1 MQIEKYNKPA
11 ELRLIQACREGDDT
25 IFSMERPEKGSA
37 DNTIRAGVIRALL
50 LGTGDCTPPARGL
63 WIEGAWI
70 TGKLDLQGEAL
81 PVPLVLL
88 NCTLEEDVM
97 LRDCTLPALHLTGT
111 HLPKLDAQRLQ
122 CNGPLHLRA
131 GFQATGL
138 VDLTGATIDGQLDC
152 AGGKFLAKGLALNCD
167 TISVGA
173 AVFLR
178 TGFEAQGEVKL
189 VGAKIGGQLSC
200 TGGKF
205 LAKGLALNCDTMSVG
220 AAVFLRT
227 GFEAQGEVKL
237 VGAKIGGQLDCD
249 RGKFLA
255 AIMALNCNGISVG
268 ASVFLRNEF
277 EAHGKVN
284 LVRAKIDG
292 QMACNRGKFLAEGI
306 ALHCDATIVGA
317 DVFLQDEFEARG
329 RINLNRAEIAGNLVL
344 SSATLTT
351 GLDAQGMRVRAQ
363 FVWAD
368 IEGDGIE
375 VDLIDAKVGTLVD
388 SPGSWT
394 SVKRL
399 RLSSFRYDR
408 IESKMD
414 VQERLD
420 WLTKHDASVR
430 PFTPQPYVQLANVL
444 RRQGMISAVNTVMIK
459 REDLQRDADMK
470 QAVQGNEWWGLFAL
484 VMLLRPFLSLPFKWM
499 FGYGHQPSR
508 VLFWIAV
515 ILGIT
520 ICCAQ
525 QIHIH
530 GQFAPTSSVVLTS
543 QDWLDS
549 FPTEPLHPD
558 SPLWRTQMDAWAQ
571 TTSGR
576 DYTSFSAFLYAL
588 DLFIPLDALGQE
600 KNWAPSAERGGW
612 GDWGHRLRWLVQM
625 AGWVITAIGAA
636 VLTGLIGRRD

>member
-1 MQIEKYNKPA
+1 MISMQIEKYNKPA

-37 DNTIRAGVIRALL
+37 DNTIRAGLIRALL

-167 TISVGA
+167 TI
-173 AVFLR
+173 
-178 TGFEAQGEVKL
+178 
-189 VGAKIGGQLSC
+189 
-200 TGGKF
+200 
-205 LAKGLALNCDTMSVG
+205 SVG

-600 KNWAPSAERGGW
+600 KNWAPSAERGWW
-612 GDWGHRLRWLVQM
+612 GEWGHRLRWLVQM

-636 VLTGLIGRRD
+636 VVTGLIGRRD

>member
-11 ELRLIQACREGDDT
+11 ELRLIQACRKGDDT
-25 IFSMERPEKGSA
+25 IFSMERPEEGSA
-37 DNTIRAGVIRALL
+37 DNTIRAGLIRALL

-167 TISVGA
+167 TI
-173 AVFLR
+173 
-178 TGFEAQGEVKL
+178 
-189 VGAKIGGQLSC
+189 
-200 TGGKF
+200 
-205 LAKGLALNCDTMSVG
+205 SVG

>member
-37 DNTIRAGVIRALL
+37 DNTIRAGLIRALL

-111 HLPKLDAQRLQ
+111 NLPKLDAQRLQ

-205 LAKGLALNCDTMSVG
+205 LAQDK
-220 AAVFLRT
+220 
-227 GFEAQGEVKL
+227 
-237 VGAKIGGQLDCD
+237 
-249 RGKFLA
+249 
-255 AIMALNCNGISVG
+255 ALNCNGISVG

-375 VDLIDAKVGTLVD
+375 VDLIDAKFGTLVD

-430 PFTPQPYVQLANVL
+430 PFTPQPFVQLANVL

-484 VMLLRPFLSLPFKWM
+484 VTLLRPFLSLPFKWM

>member
-1 MQIEKYNKPA
+1 
-11 ELRLIQACREGDDT
+11 
-25 IFSMERPEKGSA
+25 
-37 DNTIRAGVIRALL
+37 
-50 LGTGDCTPPARGL
+50 
-63 WIEGAWI
+63 
-70 TGKLDLQGEAL
+70 
-81 PVPLVLL
+81 
-88 NCTLEEDVM
+88 
-97 LRDCTLPALHLTGT
+97 
-111 HLPKLDAQRLQ
+111 
-122 CNGPLHLRA
+122 
-131 GFQATGL
+131 
-138 VDLTGATIDGQLDC
+138 
-152 AGGKFLAKGLALNCD
+152 
-167 TISVGA
+167 
-173 AVFLR
+173 VFLR

-205 LAKGLALNCDTMSVG
+205 LAQDKALNCNGISVR
-220 AAVFLRT
+220 ADVFLSE
-227 GFEAQGEVKL
+227 GFAAQGEVNL

>member
-1 MQIEKYNKPA
+1 MHRRGGGGRDCAGRRNRLTCAIFRQNDFHADRKIYDKPA

-37 DNTIRAGVIRALL
+37 DNTIRAGLIRALL

-97 LRDCTLPALHLTGT
+97 LRDCTLPALYMTGT

-189 VGAKIGGQLSC
+189 VGAKIER
-200 TGGKF
+200 
-205 LAKGLALNCDTMSVG
+205 
-220 AAVFLRT
+220 AAGTADRRQVFGR
-227 GFEAQGEVKL
+227 
-237 VGAKIGGQLDCD
+237 
-249 RGKFLA
+249 

-351 GLDAQGMRVRAQ
+351 GLDAQGMRVRAG

-368 IEGDGIE
+368 VEGDGIE

-408 IESKMD
+408 IESDMD

-420 WLTKHDASVR
+420 WLAKHDASVR

-558 SPLWRTQMDAWAQ
+558 SPLWRAQMDAWAQ

-600 KNWAPSAERGGW
+600 KNWAPSAERGWW

>member
-1 MQIEKYNKPA
+1 ADPGA
-11 ELRLIQACREGDDT
+11 VAGHRRL
-25 IFSMERPEKGSA
+25 P
-37 DNTIRAGVIRALL
+37 
-50 LGTGDCTPPARGL
+50 PPARGVG
-63 WIEGAWI
+63 IAGAWI
-70 TGKLDLQGEAL
+70 TGKLGLAGEAL
-81 PVPLVLL
+81 PVPLGLIH
-88 NCTLEEDVM
+88 CTLEEDIM

-167 TISVGA
+167 TI
-173 AVFLR
+173 
-178 TGFEAQGEVKL
+178 
-189 VGAKIGGQLSC
+189 
-200 TGGKF
+200 
-205 LAKGLALNCDTMSVG
+205 SVG

-459 REDLQRDADMK
+459 REDLQREADMK

>member
-1 MQIEKYNKPA
+1 MISMQIEKYNKPA

-37 DNTIRAGVIRALL
+37 DNTIRAGLIRALL

-81 PVPLVLL
+81 PVPLV
-88 NCTLEEDVM
+88 

-167 TISVGA
+167 TI
-173 AVFLR
+173 
-178 TGFEAQGEVKL
+178 
-189 VGAKIGGQLSC
+189 
-200 TGGKF
+200 
-205 LAKGLALNCDTMSVG
+205 SVG

>member
-1 MQIEKYNKPA
+1 MQIEDYDKPA
-11 ELRLIQACREGDDT
+11 ELRLIEACRNGYDT

-37 DNTIRAGVIRALL
+37 DNTIRAGLIRALL

-189 VGAKIGGQLSC
+189 VGAKIGGQL
-200 TGGKF
+200 
-205 LAKGLALNCDTMSVG
+205 
-220 AAVFLRT
+220 
-227 GFEAQGEVKL
+227 
-237 VGAKIGGQLDCD
+237 DCD

-268 ASVFLRNEF
+268 ASVFLRNEL

-499 FGYGHQPSR
+499 FGYGHRPAW
-508 VLFWIAV
+508 VLLWIAG
-515 ILGIT
+515 ILIIT
-520 ICCAQ
+520 AAFAQ
-525 QIHIH
+525 KIHIH

>member
-1 MQIEKYNKPA
+1 MISMQIEKYNKPA

-37 DNTIRAGVIRALL
+37 DNTIRAGLIRALL

-167 TISVGA
+167 TI
-173 AVFLR
+173 
-178 TGFEAQGEVKL
+178 
-189 VGAKIGGQLSC
+189 
-200 TGGKF
+200 
-205 LAKGLALNCDTMSVG
+205 SVG

-600 KNWAPSAERGGW
+600 KNWAPSAERGWW

-636 VLTGLIGRRD
+636 VVTGLIGRRD

>member
-1 MQIEKYNKPA
+1 MQIEDYNKPA
-11 ELRLIQACREGDDT
+11 ELRLIEACRNGYDT

-37 DNTIRAGVIRALL
+37 DNTIRAGLIRALL

-81 PVPLVLL
+81 PVPLV
-88 NCTLEEDVM
+88 

-189 VGAKIGGQLSC
+189 VGAKIGGQL
-200 TGGKF
+200 
-205 LAKGLALNCDTMSVG
+205 
-220 AAVFLRT
+220 
-227 GFEAQGEVKL
+227 
-237 VGAKIGGQLDCD
+237 DCD

-268 ASVFLRNEF
+268 ASVFLRNEL

-600 KNWAPSAERGGW
+600 KNWAPSAERGWW
-612 GDWGHRLRWLVQM
+612 GEWGHRLRWLVQM

-636 VLTGLIGRRD
+636 VVTGLIGRRD

>member
-1 MQIEKYNKPA
+1 M
-11 ELRLIQACREGDDT
+11 
-25 IFSMERPEKGSA
+25 
-37 DNTIRAGVIRALL
+37 
-50 LGTGDCTPPARGL
+50 
-63 WIEGAWI
+63 
-70 TGKLDLQGEAL
+70 
-81 PVPLVLL
+81 PLV
-88 NCTLEEDVM
+88 

-178 TGFEAQGEVKL
+178 TGFEAQGEV
-189 VGAKIGGQLSC
+189 
-200 TGGKF
+200 
-205 LAKGLALNCDTMSVG
+205 N
-220 AAVFLRT
+220 
-227 GFEAQGEVKL
+227 L

-549 FPTEPLHPD
+549 FPTEPLPAS
-558 SPLWRTQMDAWAQ
+558 SPLWRAQLDAWAQ

-600 KNWAPSAERGGW
+600 KNWAPSAERGWW
-612 GDWGHRLRWLVQM
+612 GEWGHRLRWLVQM

-636 VLTGLIGRRD
+636 VVTGLIGRRD

>member
-1 MQIEKYNKPA
+1 
-11 ELRLIQACREGDDT
+11 
-25 IFSMERPEKGSA
+25 
-37 DNTIRAGVIRALL
+37 
-50 LGTGDCTPPARGL
+50 
-63 WIEGAWI
+63 
-70 TGKLDLQGEAL
+70 
-81 PVPLVLL
+81 
-88 NCTLEEDVM
+88 
-97 LRDCTLPALHLTGT
+97 
-111 HLPKLDAQRLQ
+111 
-122 CNGPLHLRA
+122 
-131 GFQATGL
+131 
-138 VDLTGATIDGQLDC
+138 
-152 AGGKFLAKGLALNCD
+152 
-167 TISVGA
+167 
-173 AVFLR
+173 
-178 TGFEAQGEVKL
+178 
-189 VGAKIGGQLSC
+189 
-200 TGGKF
+200 
-205 LAKGLALNCDTMSVG
+205 
-220 AAVFLRT
+220 
-227 GFEAQGEVKL
+227 
-237 VGAKIGGQLDCD
+237 
-249 RGKFLA
+249 
-255 AIMALNCNGISVG
+255 
-268 ASVFLRNEF
+268 
-277 EAHGKVN
+277 
-284 LVRAKIDG
+284 
-292 QMACNRGKFLAEGI
+292 

-459 REDLQRDADMK
+459 REDLQRDADME

>member
-37 DNTIRAGVIRALL
+37 DNTIRAGLIRALL

-167 TISVGA
+167 TI
-173 AVFLR
+173 
-178 TGFEAQGEVKL
+178 
-189 VGAKIGGQLSC
+189 
-200 TGGKF
+200 
-205 LAKGLALNCDTMSVG
+205 SVG

-499 FGYGHQPSR
+499 FGYGHRPAW
-508 VLFWIAV
+508 VLLWIAG
-515 ILGIT
+515 ILIIT
-520 ICCAQ
+520 AAFAQ
-525 QIHIH
+525 KIHIH

>member
-37 DNTIRAGVIRALL
+37 DNTIRAGLIRALL

-81 PVPLVLL
+81 PVPLV
-88 NCTLEEDVM
+88 

-189 VGAKIGGQLSC
+189 VGAKIGGQL
-200 TGGKF
+200 
-205 LAKGLALNCDTMSVG
+205 
-220 AAVFLRT
+220 
-227 GFEAQGEVKL
+227 
-237 VGAKIGGQLDCD
+237 DCD

-268 ASVFLRNEF
+268 ASVFLRTGF

-430 PFTPQPYVQLANVL
+430 PFTPQPFVQLANVL

-600 KNWAPSAERGGW
+600 KNWAPSAERGWW